1 MSICQVS
8 VELSNYLDSQEK
20 ALQNFTS
27 CLPEYRDKV
36 ANEVVA
42 LLAGGKSEEEEWMI
56 LYDWRDEDDIT
67 FLQDLIARH
76 RAYSPIS
83 LEDLSIIKGEVKEA
97 LEYYSEVLY
106 NCSLEEMLEDNDGT
120 TIESWVESV
129 L

>member
-1 MSICQVS
+1 MSICPVAID
-8 VELSNYLDSQEK
+8 LSNYLDREEK
-20 ALQNFTS
+20 ALAEFTS

-42 LLAGGKSEEEEWMI
+42 LLDGEKTDEEFWDVFYCYDGDSEVIDMLAI
-56 LYDWRDEDDIT
+56 RVLSGF
-67 FLQDLIARH
+67 FLIDHYLTAKQLI
-76 RAYSPIS
+76 
-83 LEDLSIIKGEVKEA
+83 EEA
-97 LEYYSEVLY
+97 LAYYSEVLY